1 MDRLKETITRLKAIR
16 EEVGTSIYDA
26 AVKAI
31 NRMRLD
37 SDVKDR
43 QPRKTFSW
51 AVYQRHYKKQRGIC
65 PWCSQ
70 TMPLIKGQIEMDHI
84 NPNAEDFNADTN
96 LQVLHK
102 DCNREKSSMSISEQ
116 AKHLGTTFHELLHRH
131 VEDEEI

>member
-1 MDRLKETITRLKAIR
+1 MDKLKETITRLQAIR

-37 SDVKDR
+37 SNVSDR
-43 QPRKTFSW
+43 QPRKSFSW

-65 PWCSQ
+65 PWCGN
-70 TMPLIKGQIEMDHI
+70 TMPLIKGAIEMDHI
-84 NPNAEDFNADTN
+84 NPNAEDFNADSN

-102 DCNREKSSMSISEQ
+102 ACNRQKSSMSIAEQ
-116 AKHLGTTFHELLHRH
+116 AKHQGTTYREILSGD
-131 VEDEEI
+131 EDI